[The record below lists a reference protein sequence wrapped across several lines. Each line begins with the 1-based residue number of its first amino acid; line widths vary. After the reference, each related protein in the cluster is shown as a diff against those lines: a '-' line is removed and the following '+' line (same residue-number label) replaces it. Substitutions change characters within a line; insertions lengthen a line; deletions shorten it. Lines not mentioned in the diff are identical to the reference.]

1 MINHYHFLLMRSV
14 SLWNLEIVQSRLHN
28 LCLLL
33 SLPKLIGWKYFWS
46 CIYLITTKTFTEN
59 WDSRRHLLELS
70 WPIYSFTKFYSQQM
84 LKISAVVSKW
94 AKRVPTDGALLSQ
107 FSGKVLS
114 MIVNRVLKGKN
125 YPVCVLLTQSVR
137 YLGFW
142 LAQHSTYT
150 IVKTYTH
157 SFFPHSMAFG
167 HVYLRKYS
175 IWISLR
181 FFSFKKG
188 NLINSFTGRI

>member
-1 MINHYHFLLMRSV
+1 MHQYFLRKAPFRSSWYFFDWKHFNISDLF
-14 SLWNLEIVQSRLHN
+14 E
-28 LCLLL
+28 
-33 SLPKLIGWKYFWS
+33 K
-46 CIYLITTKTFTEN
+46 
-59 WDSRRHLLELS
+59 
-70 WPIYSFTKFYSQQM
+70 YSFMIWIFGFAT
-84 LKISAVVSKW
+84 ISLQK
-94 AKRVPTDGALLSQ
+94 KPKTIET
-107 FSGKVLS
+107 VLG
-114 MIVNRVLKGKN
+114 MIVNRVPKGKN

-181 FFSFKKG
+181 FFSFQKRE
-188 NLINSFTGRI
+188 SY

>member
-70 WPIYSFTKFYSQQM
+70 WPIYSFTKFYSQKM
-84 LKISAVVSKW
+84 LIFSAVVSKW
-94 AKRVPTDGALLSQ
+94 AKRVPTNGALLSQ
-107 FSGKVLS
+107 FSEKVL
-114 MIVNRVLKGKN
+114 GKTN
-125 YPVCVLLTQSVR
+125 
-137 YLGFW
+137 
-142 LAQHSTYT
+142 
-150 IVKTYTH
+150 KTY
-157 SFFPHSMAFG
+157 SLCISAFKCTFW
-167 HVYLRKYS
+167 VKLETNFVCKS
-175 IWISLR
+175 ISIL
-181 FFSFKKG
+181 FIVLVG
-188 NLINSFTGRI
+188 MYNCTLILFVP

>member
-1 MINHYHFLLMRSV
+1 MKKSSKERRKKNREMINHYHFLLMRSV

-107 FSGKVLS
+107 FSGKVLITTLWF
-114 MIVNRVLKGKN
+114 MIFVLKEK
-125 YPVCVLLTQSVR
+125 VESSR
-137 YLGFW
+137 
-142 LAQHSTYT
+142 
-150 IVKTYTH
+150 
-157 SFFPHSMAFG
+157 
-167 HVYLRKYS
+167 
-175 IWISLR
+175 ISSR
-181 FFSFKKG
+181 
-188 NLINSFTGRI
+188 

>member
-1 MINHYHFLLMRSV
+1 MKESSKERRKKNREMINHYHFLLMRSV

-107 FSGKVLS
+107 FSGKVLVGVTWHE
-114 MIVNRVLKGKN
+114 ILKKMNNIMGSRN
-125 YPVCVLLTQSVR
+125 
-137 YLGFW
+137 
-142 LAQHSTYT
+142 
-150 IVKTYTH
+150 VKT
-157 SFFPHSMAFG
+157 FG
-167 HVYLRKYS
+167 GEQIMR
-175 IWISLR
+175 
-181 FFSFKKG
+181 
-188 NLINSFTGRI
+188 